1 MTRIART
8 FAEIR
13 ARKRAGLVAYLTV
26 GYPSVEQTL
35 QLIPAILEG
44 GADIIELG
52 VPFSDPLADGA
63 TIQRSTQHALELGVS
78 LATCVEVAAKLRR
91 ERVAAPLILMGYM
104 NPFLR
109 YGLARLLADAVSAG
123 VDGLI
128 AVDATLDEADELRE
142 ASAGVNIDLI
152 QLVAP
157 TTSDERLGRLLKNAS
172 GFVYCVSV
180 AGTTGARGELP
191 ATLPQLV
198 ARVKLHTELP
208 VAVGFGV
215 SKREHV
221 ASIGRLCEAAVVGS
235 ALVDV
240 IESAPPD
247 QLISCVKGYV
257 EDITGR
263 RELPN

>member
-78 LATCVEVAAKLRR
+78 LATCVE
-91 ERVAAPLILMGYM
+91 
-104 NPFLR
+104 
-109 YGLARLLADAVSAG
+109 
-123 VDGLI
+123 
-128 AVDATLDEADELRE
+128 
-142 ASAGVNIDLI
+142 
-152 QLVAP
+152 
-157 TTSDERLGRLLKNAS
+157 
-172 GFVYCVSV
+172 
-180 AGTTGARGELP
+180 LP

-198 ARVKLHTELP
+198 ARVKAHTDLP